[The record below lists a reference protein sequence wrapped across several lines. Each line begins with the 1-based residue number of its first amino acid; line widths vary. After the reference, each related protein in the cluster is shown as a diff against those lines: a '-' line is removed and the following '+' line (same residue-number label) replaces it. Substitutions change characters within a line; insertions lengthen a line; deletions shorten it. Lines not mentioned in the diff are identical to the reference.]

1 MTDPFRDSDAAYV
14 LGALGPEERRAFER
28 HLATCPACAAA
39 VAELAGMPGIL
50 GKLGRD
56 EAVALLDVAPPAA
69 REPDVVRRLAAS
81 VRRRRTR
88 TRVLAGVGVLAL
100 AAVLVVVGFVAGNLG
115 SAPPPVAAVQMDE
128 VVPGVM
134 TATLQLT
141 EVGWG
146 TRFDWSCNY
155 EVDEWDTPITY
166 ALVVTDDSG
175 AETTV
180 ATWEAAGAAAKGLVA
195 SSSVPTSTI
204 RSVEIRLAD
213 SGKPVLRTDL

>member
-1 MTDPFRDSDAAYV
+1 MTDSFRDSDAAYV

-56 EAVALLDVAPPAA
+56 EAVALLDVAPASP

-88 TRVLAGVGVLAL
+88 ARVLAGVGALAV
-100 AAVLVVVGFVAGNLG
+100 AAVLVVGGFVVGGLVPA
-115 SAPPPVAAVQMDE
+115 SAPVAAVQMDE

-134 TATLQLT
+134 TAGLQVT

-146 TRFDWSCNY
+146 TRFDWSCTY

-180 ATWEAAGAAAKGLVA
+180 ATWEAVGAAAKGLVA

-213 SGKPVLRTDL
+213 TGTPLVRTDL

>member
-50 GKLGRD
+50 GALSRD
-56 EAVALLDVAPPAA
+56 EAVALLDVAPPSP

-88 TRVLAGVGVLAL
+88 SRVLAG
-100 AAVLVVVGFVAGNLG
+100 AAALVVAGLLVAGGFFAG
-115 SAPPPVAAVQMDE
+115 SPRSAEPTAAVQMAE

-134 TATLQLT
+134 TASLQLT

-146 TRFDWSCNY
+146 TRFDWSCTY
-155 EVDEWDTPITY
+155 EVDEWDAPITY

-204 RSVEIRLAD
+204 SSVEIRLAD
-213 SGKPVLRTDL
+213 SGRTLLRTDL

>member
-14 LGALGPEERRAFER
+14 LGALGPEERREFER

-50 GKLGRD
+50 GKLSRD
-56 EAVALLDVAPPAA
+56 EAVALLDVAPASP

-88 TRVLAGVGVLAL
+88 ARVLAGVSA
-100 AAVLVVVGFVAGNLG
+100 VVVAGLLVLTGFLVG
-115 SAPPPVAAVQMDE
+115 SPPASAPVAAVQMDE
-128 VVPGVM
+128 VVPGIM
-134 TATLQLT
+134 TASLQLT

-146 TRFDWSCNY
+146 TRFDWSCTY

-180 ATWEAAGAAAKGLVA
+180 ATWEAAGSQAKGLVA

-204 RSVEIRLAD
+204 HSVEVRVAD
-213 SGKPVLRTDL
+213 SGRTLLRTDL